1 MKKSILFLIVMF
13 SPCALLAA
21 SGNGEVDI
29 IERTINFVI
38 FFALVYYFAAER
50 IKGVFKE
57 RRENIANSLAKIQEK
72 LQESKRERQRAVEE
86 LEEAKKVAKDIIE
99 VAHKESAIILQKAEE
114 NTKVEIENLIRQFNE
129 SMVFERRKMEKQVID
144 EILGEFLNKDS
155 VVLPKDVLT
164 QALLRKVA

>member
-1 MKKSILFLIVMF
+1 MKKSILFLIAMF
-13 SPCALLAA
+13 SPCVLLAA

-38 FFALVYYFAAER
+38 FFALVYYFAAEK

-86 LEEAKKVAKDIIE
+86 LQEAKKVAKDIIE

-114 NTKVEIENLIRQFNE
+114 NIKVEIENLIRQFNE